1 MDGVLKLAAVLATVI
16 GVPMLV
22 IMLVG
27 AIGKAINNR
36 GGRHGSDEMAAELEQ
51 LRDRVQQLEDRE
63 SRVAELEERVDF
75 AERVIAQTND
85 RQLHG

>member
-1 MDGVLKLAAVLATVI
+1 MEDILKLGGVLATVI

-22 IMLVG
+22 VMLVG
-27 AIGKAINNR
+27 AIGKSIANR
-36 GGRHGSDEMAAELEQ
+36 SGRRPSDDLVAELEQ
-51 LRDRVQQLEDRE
+51 LKDRVQQLEDRE

-75 AERVIAQTND
+75 AERVIAQGND